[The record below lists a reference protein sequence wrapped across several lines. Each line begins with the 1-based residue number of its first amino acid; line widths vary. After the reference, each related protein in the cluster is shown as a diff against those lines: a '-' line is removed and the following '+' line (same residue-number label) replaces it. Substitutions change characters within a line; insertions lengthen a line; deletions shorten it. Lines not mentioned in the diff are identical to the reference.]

1 MFEAHGTTAE
11 DSATRPDVP
20 GPARSDESGPARST
34 GGPAAEA
41 SADEAPAPARPG
53 VLQGADRALLALLSF
68 TERRPE
74 WGVSEMARRH
84 GWDKAVAQRVL
95 TTLVSRSFLS
105 CDPATRRY
113 RLGPAV
119 SRLARVGEHSGV
131 LPSLVRPILAG
142 LLRETGESVVLNVP
156 QGAGYRC
163 AAAVDGTGPVRYTA
177 IIGAVIPGHAGAS
190 GHAIFAQYPEAELRL
205 LFGAAPLQSFNDRTV
220 TDIDTLLG
228 IYGEVRE
235 RGYSV
240 SHGEYDEAV
249 TAVSAPVFQAGSVAA
264 SLTVIGPAHRVTREA
279 GRLTALVLEGAA
291 QATAAFGS

>member
-1 MFEAHGTTAE
+1 MVEAQGTAAE
-11 DSATRPDVP
+11 DGATRFVI
-20 GPARSDESGPARST
+20 PAPAGSA
-34 GGPAAEA
+34 GSPAVDTA
-41 SADEAPAPARPG
+41 ADDAPAPARPG

-177 IIGAVIPGHAGAS
+177 IVGAVIPGHAGAS
-190 GHAIFAQYPEAELRL
+190 GHAIFAHYPEAELRL
-205 LFGAAPLQSFNDRTV
+205 LFGAAPLQSFNDHTV

-228 IYGEVRE
+228 IYAKVRE
-235 RGYSV
+235 RGHSV

-249 TAVSAPVFQAGSVAA
+249 TAVSAPVFQAGTVAA
-264 SLTVIGPAHRVTREA
+264 SLTVIGPAHRVTRAA
-279 GRLTALVLEGAA
+279 GRITELVLRGAE